1 MNIPVPCIFGP
12 LSMKEVIVTESFRNR
27 LQIKD
32 YFPLEKKSAL
42 SNASFAKRFGMI
54 DFFFHIIFE
63 RTSSRTIER

>member
-1 MNIPVPCIFGP
+1 MNIPVPYIFGP

-27 LQIKD
+27 SQIKD
-32 YFPLEKKSAL
+32 YFLLEKKSL

-63 RTSSRTIER
+63 RTSSRTIKR